1 MEAPEIPAKHK
12 ALVYDSPGNVSA
24 KVEYVETPRPGT
36 GEVLVML
43 THSGLCHS
51 DMAIMTNRWTARIS
65 PTPKGQIGGHEGV
78 GKIVV
83 FGPGADKVSG
93 LKIGSRVGIKWMAYA
108 CCNCIVCM
116 AGLDSYCESGKVSG
130 QVSSGQTTNAATND
144 WAIADTCTLAHSSN
158 MQLPL
163 HIM

>member
-12 ALVYDSPGNVSA
+12 ALVYDSPGNVSS

-36 GEVLVML
+36 GEVLVKL
-43 THSGLCHS
+43 THSGVCHS
-51 DMAIMTNRWTARIS
+51 DMAIMTNRWTARIP

-78 GKIVV
+78 GEIVA
-83 FGPGADKVSG
+83 FGPGADQISG
-93 LKIGSRVGIKWMAYA
+93 MKIGSRVGIKWMAYA
-108 CCNCIVCM
+108 CCNCIVCL

-144 WAIADTCTLAHSSN
+144 SALADTCTLAHSNN
-158 MQLPL
+158 MP
-163 HIM
+163 